1 MKSFFSS
8 LTVFAISLSL
18 LASAQAASNS
28 TNGPSCGVAKPDDS
42 YFSVVGVQ
50 GTGVQPRQ
58 ELRELQKDREL
69 WNMFLQAFSRF
80 QAMDQSEKTSYYQVA
95 GIHGAPF
102 GQWDKVKGQPGQE
115 MMGYCPHTSNIFG
128 TWHRPYLALF
138 EQILHDRAVEIAH
151 EYTIGEARNRA
162 LAIAARVRLP
172 YWDWAMDPPNPQEGV
187 MPESLR
193 CHTVTVTFP
202 NGTVGEIRNPLYRYD
217 FHPLKSE
224 DFAPLSEFRFK
235 DWGHTIRYPL
245 HPYAVNATSR
255 DVEVNVRVGK
265 QQPSLRDMLYKLLT
279 IYQPFSQVSNKAS
292 GGTIG
297 NVETLHDGLHNVFGL
312 GHMGVVEVSAF
323 DAVFWFHHCNID
335 RILAI
340 YQARY
345 PDTWIE
351 DAKQATG
358 SFAVARG
365 SVLGTAS
372 PLAPFHMNALGD
384 MWTSTTSR
392 NWTSFGYTYPEV
404 ANNPDN
410 ATLTSSINRLYKPKT
425 QGLSNINAT
434 HPVPGGNSTN
444 ATAQATDWLC
454 QVNLPT
460 DIKISY
466 SVRAFL
472 GEPSTNPVDWPTD
485 PNYVGQIA
493 SMSSPRMSSSVV
505 TTGNIVL
512 TEKLAQKH
520 ASGELKSLDKE
531 TVAAY
536 LKEKF
541 SWRIQALDYTE
552 IPRTNPPAGLNVT
565 VFNVPVSIPKSDTEV
580 PTWNGQIEYNEEI
593 HGNPPVYNGPGLDGT
608 NSTLPA
614 GQSSGIYNPAT
625 GEFEWKNATN
635 AAIGGGAAPVLDIKT
650 ETSLIKS
657 TVTQH
662 LSAASS
668 SGAFTSVPTSGVISA
683 SSVVEV
689 SSASPTSQ
697 STPSTTMTMSFAKVS
712 PRPTKP
718 ADPQTAYV
726 TSVIYEYVTV

>member
-8 LTVFAISLSL
+8 LAAFAISLSL
-18 LASAQAASNS
+18 LASAQAVSNS
-28 TNGPSCGVAKPDDS
+28 TNGSLCGVTKPDDS
-42 YFSVVGVQ
+42 YFSVLGVQ
-50 GTGVQPRQ
+50 GTGVHPRQ

-80 QAMDQSEKTSYYQVA
+80 QSMDQSEKTSYFQVA

-102 GQWDKVKGQPGQE
+102 GPWDEVKGQSGQE
-115 MMGYCPHTSNIFG
+115 MMGYCPHTSNLFG

-151 EYTIGEARNRA
+151 EYPIGEARNRA

-172 YWDWAMDPPNPQEGV
+172 YWDWAMNPPNPQEGV

-245 HPYAVNATSR
+245 HPYALNATSR
-255 DVEVNVRVGK
+255 DIEVNVRVGK
-265 QQPSLRDMLYKLLT
+265 QQPNLRDMLYKLLT

-297 NVETLHDGLHNVFGL
+297 NFETLHDGLHSVFGL

-340 YQARY
+340 YQTRY

-358 SFAVARG
+358 SFTVARG
-365 SVLGTAS
+365 SVLGTES

-392 NWTSFGYTYPEV
+392 DWTSFGYTYPEV

-425 QGLSNINAT
+425 QGLSNVNAT
-434 HPVPGGNSTN
+434 YPVPGGNYTN
-444 ATAQATDWLC
+444 GTAQAIDWLC

-472 GEPSTNPVDWPTD
+472 GEPSTNPVDWPID

-580 PTWNGQIEYNEEI
+580 PTWNGQIEYKEEI
-593 HGNPPVYNGPGLDGT
+593 RGNPPVYNGPGPDGT
-608 NSTLPA
+608 NSTLPV
-614 GQSSGIYNPAT
+614 GQSSGVYNAVT

-635 AAIGGGAAPVLDIKT
+635 AAIGGGAAPVPDTKT

-657 TVTQH
+657 IVTQH

-668 SGAFTSVPTSGVISA
+668 AASTSVPASRVPSA
-683 SSVVEV
+683 SVVEA

-697 STPSTTMTMSFAKVS
+697 STPSTTRTWSFARVS

-726 TSVIYEYVTV
+726 TSVVYEYVTV